1 MHTIPAARTRADR
14 VASHMKIFPGSK
26 VKHFN
31 VCGAVHVEL
40 LLLVM
45 RGRWCMQQLRAETG
59 VDFTEMVFF
68 DDEHI
73 NIVEVGAAEDPRQRH
88 TFSGTH
94 HCFTTLPAW
103 PTCTLARWHHA
114 L

>member
-1 MHTIPAARTRADR
+1 
-14 VASHMKIFPGSK
+14 MKIFPGSK

-88 TFSGTH
+88 TFSGTN

-103 PTCTLARWHHA
+103 PTCTLARWRHA